1 LLQKDCGGLMAKDF
15 TPQSGIEGF
24 KSSYLHPID
33 FYLVKSING
42 LAFLIGG

>member
-1 LLQKDCGGLMAKDF
+1 MAKDF
-15 TPQSGIEGF
+15 TPQTGSDEGF

-33 FYLVKSING
+33 FYLLKNISG